1 MAGTG
6 ERCGAS
12 VVERKISMFSQN
24 ERSKSIKRWKCF
36 DPSPLVIH
44 HDLLVRHIFVVS
56 SSCESHKS
64 LNVSA
69 V

>member
-1 MAGTG
+1 
-6 ERCGAS
+6 
-12 VVERKISMFSQN
+12 MFSQD